1 MAKAKRAKRS
11 GQVKRVPGRLADL
24 IGKHPALLEV
34 LDRHGVSFCSGCYL
48 TMTSPLE
55 KVAAYHAVPDLNR
68 FMADVKKALAAK
80 KA

>member
-11 GQVKRVPGRLADL
+11 GQVKGRLADL
-24 IGKHPALLEV
+24 IGRHPALLEV

-55 KVAAYHAVPDLNR
+55 KVAAYHAVPDKKKFL
-68 FMADVKKALAAK
+68 ADVRKALS
-80 KA
+80 